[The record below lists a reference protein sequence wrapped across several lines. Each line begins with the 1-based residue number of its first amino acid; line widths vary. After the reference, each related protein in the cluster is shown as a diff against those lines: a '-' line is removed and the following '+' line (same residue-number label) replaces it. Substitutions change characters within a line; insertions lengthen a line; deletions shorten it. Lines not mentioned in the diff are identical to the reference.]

1 MYIYIYICVYVYMH
15 FPTKIL
21 HIYIYIY
28 ICIYVY
34 MCICWYSYFPTYKA
48 EIEQAMATGVSGDG
62 KKVKKAQMLGAVSE
76 MLRDSSVKQVG

>member
-1 MYIYIYICVYVYMH
+1 MCICLYSH
-15 FPTKIL
+15 FPT
-21 HIYIYIY
+21 HQ
-28 ICIYVY
+28 
-34 MCICWYSYFPTYKA
+34 A

>member
-1 MYIYIYICVYVYMH
+1 MCICVYAFSHENFTY
-15 FPTKIL
+15 
-21 HIYIYIY
+21 IYIYIY

-34 MCICWYSYFPTYKA
+34 MCTCWYSYFLTYKA

-62 KKVKKAQMLGAVSE
+62 KKVKKAQMLGAVSD